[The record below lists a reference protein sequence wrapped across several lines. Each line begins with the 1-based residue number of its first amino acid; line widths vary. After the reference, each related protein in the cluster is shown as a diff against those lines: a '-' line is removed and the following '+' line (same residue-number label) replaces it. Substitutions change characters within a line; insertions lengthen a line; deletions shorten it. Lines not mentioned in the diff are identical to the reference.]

1 MRNIKSVQLSI
12 YSKHKTQT
20 FMNISK
26 STKHQI
32 IEAARQYMQ
41 SNNLSQD
48 SFSEHVKKMNGGQGF
63 SVAYLNDLLKN
74 KLTTGGKHT
83 PIDDKYFLRIA
94 KAIKLQVKKSYRF
107 HHDTDNYIACMN
119 VFGDARDTCMP
130 YAIDGGTG
138 DGKSYAATEYAIQ
151 FPKNT
156 YIVRCDGD
164 LTAKSFFVEMA
175 HSLGMAYDGPVYG
188 IRKNIINKLKNEEN
202 PLLII
207 DEAENLK
214 DRAWESMKR
223 IMDDLKG
230 YCGIVFIGAN
240 EFQAMLQKKSDRLK
254 ACFPQ
259 ILRRIKEGGFKQ
271 LYTLTVDDVVGIA
284 KPYGVHNKTHVKGLF
299 DTCRNM
305 GELSSLLE
313 RILREHDSTGT
324 PVEDLIE
331 LYCNVQRKM
340 KVA

>member
-1 MRNIKSVQLSI
+1 
-12 YSKHKTQT
+12 
-20 FMNISK
+20 MNISK
-26 STKHQI
+26 STKHAI
-32 IEAARQYMQ
+32 VEATRQYMMG
-41 SNNLSQD
+41 NNLSQD
-48 SFSEHVKKMNGGQGF
+48 GFTEHVKKMNGGGKGF
-63 SVAYLNDLLKN
+63 SVAYLNDLLKG
-74 KLTTGGKHT
+74 KFTTGGKQT

-94 KAIKLQVKKSYRF
+94 KAIKLQVKKSYRL
-107 HHDTDNYIACMN
+107 HHDTDNYKACMN

-130 YAIDGGTG
+130 FGIDGGTG
-138 DGKSYAATEYAIQ
+138 DGKSYAATEYAIMH
-151 FPKNT
+151 PKNT

-175 HSLGMAYDGPVYG
+175 HSLGMNYDGPAYG
-188 IRKNIINKLKNEEN
+188 IRKNIVQKLKNEEN

-230 YCGIVFIGAN
+230 YCGVVFIGAN
-240 EFQAMLQKKSDRLK
+240 EFQAMLQKKADKLK
-254 ACFPQ
+254 GCFPQ
-259 ILRRIKEGGFKQ
+259 VLRRIKEGGFKR
-271 LYTLTVDDVVGIA
+271 LYTFTLDDVQDIA
-284 KPYGVHNKTHVKGLF
+284 KAYGIHNKVHVKGLF

-313 RILREHDSTGT
+313 RILREHDATGT
-324 PVEDLIE
+324 SIEDLIE
-331 LYCNVQRKM
+331 LYCNVSRKM